1 MGNVNKILERV
12 NSQKQPE
19 YSRGEI
25 YYIEKA
31 YTTGMEQQAGRPA
44 VIVSNDTGNRFS
56 DCVTVVYLTTRPK
69 NELPTH
75 VEIKSAQH
83 LSIVLCETISTV
95 SKERI
100 GNYYGT
106 TTEKEME
113 EIEDALQVA
122 LGLKPEPRKE
132 KKPEEAETVE
142 AAKKEAGK
150 ALKEAA
156 FYKMMYEDAM
166 EKMKHFALGGLNQLW
181 QVAA

>member
-1 MGNVNKILERV
+1 MGNVNKILERI

-19 YSRGEI
+19 YSRGGI
-25 YYIEKA
+25 YYVEKA
-31 YTTGMEQQAGRPA
+31 YTTGTEQQAGRPA
-44 VIVSNDTGNRFS
+44 VIVSNDTANRFS

-75 VEIKSAQH
+75 VEIKSALH
-83 LSIVLCETISTV
+83 LSIALCETVSSV

-113 EIEDALQVA
+113 EIEDALRVA
-122 LGLKPEPRKE
+122 LGLKPEPREE
-132 KKPEEAETVE
+132 KKQEQAEATATV
-142 AAKKEAGK
+142 AKKETEK

-156 FYKMMYEDAM
+156 FYKMMYEDTM
-166 EKMKHFALGGLNQLW
+166 EKMKHFALGGGLTSY
-181 QVAA
+181 AR